1 MRLPTA
7 TRSTMAREVVLDANV
22 LVGWLDKT
30 DSLAARTD
38 ELIARLRAEQASL
51 ILLDVLV
58 GEAVSVVCRRAAQR
72 KSSPP
77 DLARML
83 DDVRAWSTANRIR
96 WTGQHVERLLPA
108 ILDIVAATNGRT
120 NFNDALLIALQ
131 REKLIGILAQDLEV
145 EVVRSEPIAQRCARS
160 LLGRVPPH

>member
-1 MRLPTA
+1 
-7 TRSTMAREVVLDANV
+7 MAREVVLDANV

-96 WTGQHVERLLPA
+96 WTGQHVERLLPT

-131 REKLIGILAQDLEV
+131 REKLIGAVASFDAGFDAVPDFE
-145 EVVRSEPIAQRCARS
+145 RIA
-160 LLGRVPPH
+160 